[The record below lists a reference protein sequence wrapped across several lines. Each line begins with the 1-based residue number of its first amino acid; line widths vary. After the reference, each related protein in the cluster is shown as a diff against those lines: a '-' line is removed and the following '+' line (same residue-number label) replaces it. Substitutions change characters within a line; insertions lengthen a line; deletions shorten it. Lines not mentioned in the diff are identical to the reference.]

1 MKSFESRQSQPKL
14 EADQGWVVQVYGP
27 NRRLL
32 CVLES
37 SHGWIFL
44 IGCAVGLLLSV
55 LWINAARYRPP
66 LAPTPPQKSTVE
78 SPKELLLE
86 TPALQVD

>member
-1 MKSFESRQSQPKL
+1 MNKFESKQPQPKL
-14 EADQGWVVQVYGP
+14 NANEGWVVQVYGS

-44 IGCAVGLLLSV
+44 LGCSVGLLLSV
-55 LWINAARYRPP
+55 IWINVARYSPP
-66 LAPTPPQKSTVE
+66 LEPTTPIQS
-78 SPKELLLE
+78 
-86 TPALQVD
+86 PALQVD